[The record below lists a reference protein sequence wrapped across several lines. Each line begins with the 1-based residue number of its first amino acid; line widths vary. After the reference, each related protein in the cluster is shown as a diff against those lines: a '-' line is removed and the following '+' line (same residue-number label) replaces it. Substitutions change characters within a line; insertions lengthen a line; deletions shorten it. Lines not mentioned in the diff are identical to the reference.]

1 LRVKSPRGW
10 KRKRMT
16 DLKEKKSNKALLEEL
31 GVDITP
37 TKKVAHSPKEERII
51 AGFEEIQRFIEEH
64 GHKPQHGEDKD
75 IFERLY
81 ATRLDCIRSQEECRN
96 LVADLDYQGLLAV
109 EHCVSEPRKEY
120 KSDVELLAE
129 LGVEAP
135 KENDITFIK
144 HVKTQA
150 EKERA
155 QSEVIGQRKPCKD
168 FDKFKQLFESV
179 QADIKSRRRKTL
191 PFAKDG
197 SIEQG
202 NFFIVSG
209 QKAYIAEVG
218 DAFTGTDGR
227 NEYRLRVIFDNGVE
241 SNQLMHSLQKRLWED
256 DAGRRITDVSMGPLF
271 DNVVDEDDSESGTI
285 YILRSKSDHPTIAEN
300 RKLIH
305 KIGVT
310 GGSVKTRIAN
320 AKLDPTYLMADV
332 EIVAT
337 YELYNI
343 SRTKLENILHRFFD
357 SAKLDIQIKDR
368 FGKPVAPREW
378 FLVPLFIVDEVV
390 EKIKDGTISQ
400 YLYDSSMV
408 ALVKR

>member
-1 LRVKSPRGW
+1 
-10 KRKRMT
+10 MT

-109 EHCVSEPRKEY
+109 ENCVSEPRKEY

-179 QADIKSRRRKTL
+179 QADIKSRRRKTH
-191 PFAKDG
+191 KQ
-197 SIEQG
+197 E
-202 NFFIVSG
+202 
-209 QKAYIAEVG
+209 
-218 DAFTGTDGR
+218 
-227 NEYRLRVIFDNGVE
+227 
-241 SNQLMHSLQKRLWED
+241 
-256 DAGRRITDVSMGPLF
+256 ITQPL
-271 DNVVDEDDSESGTI
+271 NVCRD
-285 YILRSKSDHPTIAEN
+285 
-300 RKLIH
+300 
-305 KIGVT
+305 
-310 GGSVKTRIAN
+310 
-320 AKLDPTYLMADV
+320 
-332 EIVAT
+332 
-337 YELYNI
+337 
-343 SRTKLENILHRFFD
+343 
-357 SAKLDIQIKDR
+357 
-368 FGKPVAPREW
+368 
-378 FLVPLFIVDEVV
+378 
-390 EKIKDGTISQ
+390 
-400 YLYDSSMV
+400 
-408 ALVKR
+408 